1 MSKEI
6 RTDITKL
13 GPLKK
18 LGTPPKVFTT
28 KADVPTRG
36 TFLVYGAPGA
46 GKTRFASTFPKPLF
60 INMQGNMT
68 TLRRMAIPYVTP
80 ESREDVVH
88 VLASDEAAKAKT
100 IVFDQV
106 TEMGFR
112 IYIGS
117 AMKKFSREDLPTLK
131 EWQMIIEWMNQDIRT
146 ALAMPKHVVVIAE
159 ETDKKDEITG
169 AMKNGPDIP
178 GKLFGRLGALFDCVF
193 HLGFR
198 FHEGQQGRFLLTQPD
213 STHDQAKD
221 CFEAFNKLEPPDF
234 PTLWQKV
241 TG

>member
-1 MSKEI
+1 MNKQI
-6 RTDITKL
+6 KTDITQL
-13 GPLKK
+13 GPLKA
-18 LGTPPKVFTT
+18 TAPPKILSTR
-28 KADVPTRG
+28 AEVPTRG

-46 GKTRFASTFPKPLF
+46 GKTRFASTFPKPFF

-68 TLRRMAIPYVTP
+68 TLRRKAIPYFTP

-88 VLASDEAAKAKT
+88 ILASDDVAKAGT
-100 IVFDQV
+100 LVFDQA
-106 TEMGFR
+106 TEMAFHV
-112 IYIGS
+112 YIGS
-117 AMKKFSREDLPTLK
+117 AMKKFDRKDLPTLK

-146 ALAMPKHVVVIAE
+146 ALAMPKHIVVIAE

-193 HLGFR
+193 HIGFR

-213 STHDQAKD
+213 SIHDQAKD
-221 CFEAFNKLEPPDF
+221 CFEAFDRLEEPDF
-234 PTLWQKV
+234 AKLWKKV
-241 TG
+241 TA